1 VDGTQGR
8 KIAQNLGAAMKVRKH
23 SGATGVGNRR
33 IIIGVKITD
42 MIFLLVS
49 SFLLANASTVTA
61 ADTLPDTT
69 ASLLRA
75 MRIVESG
82 GNDDG
87 AVGDGGMAIG
97 AYQIWKVYWKDALE
111 YDPSI
116 GGVYKDCFNRAYS
129 ERVIRAYW
137 ARYAT
142 KKRLGR
148 IPTLEDRARIHN
160 GGPNALKATGN
171 KKKNL
176 DRYWHKVKKE
186 LLSLSDD

>member
-1 VDGTQGR
+1 MMMMMAPASAGGSTSSTST
-8 KIAQNLGAAMKVRKH
+8 A
-23 SGATGVGNRR
+23 
-33 IIIGVKITD
+33 
-42 MIFLLVS
+42 LL
-49 SFLLANASTVTA
+49 LQ
-61 ADTLPDTT
+61 
-69 ASLLRA
+69 A

-82 GNDDG
+82 GTNGDG
-87 AVGDGGMAIG
+87 AIGDGGMAIG

-129 ERVIRAYW
+129 ERVVRAYW

-148 IPTLEDRARIHN
+148 VPTLEDRARIHN
-160 GGPNALKATGN
+160 GGPNALKATGI
-171 KKKNL
+171 KKQNL

-186 LLSLSDD
+186 LLKLSS